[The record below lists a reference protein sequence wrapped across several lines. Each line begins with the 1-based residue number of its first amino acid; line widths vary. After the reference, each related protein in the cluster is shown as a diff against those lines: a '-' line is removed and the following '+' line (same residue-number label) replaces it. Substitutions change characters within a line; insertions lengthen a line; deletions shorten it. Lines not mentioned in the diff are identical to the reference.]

1 MLECGMDLV
10 VVLNIGRNVATDS
23 WYSLICLRSIFF
35 FNRDLRIEALS
46 ATCLHPVFSPIIPR
60 NVICGVKF
68 TALRVN
74 GLV

>member
-10 VVLNIGRNVATDS
+10 VVLNIGINVATGS
-23 WYSLICLRSIFF
+23 WYSLIGLRFIF

-46 ATCLHPVFSPIIPR
+46 ATCLHPAFSPIIPR